1 MYNNKEDKIGLY
13 YNKTARRLSEPVFL
27 PDARRVNGEY
37 RIQDRN
43 GHVTVHDRT
52 DAVMIAIGLEI
63 ALGG

>member
-1 MYNNKEDKIGLY
+1 
-13 YNKTARRLSEPVFL
+13 
-27 PDARRVNGEY
+27 